1 MKKKIYITIYP
12 VDGSIQAAGVDV
24 FHSKKVAM
32 EFASKFPGIT
42 VVEKTLYFDDP
53 KPRKSTKRKSVPVRV
68 TCYND
73 TETYPSAEAAIKF
86 YQEAANCSDG
96 CERDRY
102 LTIVSKLLDGQTD
115 VDDQW
120 G

>member
-1 MKKKIYITIYP
+1 MRQKIYITIC
-12 VDGSIQAAGVDV
+12 VVQGHIVLSGVNV
-24 FHSKKVAM
+24 FQSEKDAKA
-32 EFASKFPGIT
+32 FSSKFDHS
-42 VVEKTLYFDDP
+42 VVIERTLDI
-53 KPRKSTKRKSVPVRV
+53 KLSKIKKAVPVRV

-73 TETYPSAEAAIKF
+73 METYPSAEAAIKF